1 MLKLILCENETET
14 KLCAY
19 HIDHKQA
26 ETLKNI
32 IDDYLT
38 SQEET
43 SLFSFPVKKQDRI
56 EHIILSMLFT

>member
-43 SLFSFPVKKQDRI
+43 SLFSAKILLPICSNVK
-56 EHIILSMLFT
+56 L